1 MKKKKEEI
9 LQKVVRYYFF
19 SQSRSKKPFFLCG
32 GGGVGEIKLLFK
44 HYLALFV
51 VSIVT
56 KYRFFNDYEVVITR
70 TKLIAKG
77 LFLPDKQTNH
87 GQNVRQSANKALKDT
102 SIPHRISIIKRGNI
116 SF

>member
-1 MKKKKEEI
+1 MGFHNSGHNQSWSFTRVVATEYRPANPQIKKNLETHEKKKEGI

-56 KYRFFNDYEVVITR
+56 KYRFFND
-70 TKLIAKG
+70 
-77 LFLPDKQTNH
+77 
-87 GQNVRQSANKALKDT
+87 
-102 SIPHRISIIKRGNI
+102 
-116 SF
+116 

>member
-1 MKKKKEEI
+1 MGFHKGGHNQSWSFTRVVATEYRPANPQIKKNLETHEKKKKQEI

-19 SQSRSKKPFFLCG
+19 SQSRSNKPFFHCG

-56 KYRFFNDYEVVITR
+56 KYRFFND
-70 TKLIAKG
+70 
-77 LFLPDKQTNH
+77 
-87 GQNVRQSANKALKDT
+87 
-102 SIPHRISIIKRGNI
+102 
-116 SF
+116 